1 MYYQSKKEDKKMKAI
16 VFKKYGPPEVLKIRE
31 VEKPLPKDN
40 EVLIKIHATTAHV
53 GDGRVRRADPFLV
66 RLMFGL
72 LKPKIPIL
80 GMECAGEIEAV
91 GKDVKRFKEG
101 DKVFAFAGFAFGA
114 YAEYRCLPEKPK
126 EGTIEK
132 NGLVAIKPS
141 NLSYEEAA
149 AVPAGGLTA
158 LKNFQKG
165 NIKSGQKI
173 LINGASGSLGTYA
186 IQLAKYYGAE
196 VTGVCSTK
204 NLEFVKSLGA
214 DKVIDYTK
222 EDFTKSGETYDV
234 VYDAVMKTSRSRCKD
249 LLKKTGIFLNNN
261 GLAKIESKDLIFL
274 KELIEA
280 GNLKPVIDRTYT
292 FEQIVEAHRYV
303 DKGHKKGN
311 VAITVIQNN
320 KT

>member
-1 MYYQSKKEDKKMKAI
+1 MKAI
-16 VFKKYGPPEVLKIRE
+16 VFTKYGPPEVLQLKE
-31 VEKPLPKDN
+31 VEKPVPKDN

-53 GDGRVRRADPFLV
+53 GDGRVRRSDPFLV

-72 LKPKIPIL
+72 LKPKKVPIL
-80 GMECAGEIEAV
+80 GMECAGEIESI
-91 GKDVKRFKEG
+91 GKDVTQFKIG
-101 DKVFAFAGFAFGA
+101 DQVFALTGFGFGA

-126 EGTIEK
+126 EGTAEK
-132 NGLVAIKPS
+132 KGLVSIKPA

-158 LKNFQKG
+158 LKNIQKA
-165 NIKSGQKI
+165 NIKSGKKI

-186 IQLAKYYGAE
+186 VQLAKYLGAE
-196 VTGVCSTK
+196 VTGVCSTT
-204 NLEFVKSLGA
+204 NLELVKSLGA

-249 LLKKTGIFLNNN
+249 LLKETGIFLNNN
-261 GLAKIESKDLIFL
+261 GLPKIIPEDLIFL
-274 KELIEA
+274 KELIEKEK
-280 GNLKPVIDRTYT
+280 LKPVIDRTYT
-292 FEQIVEAHRYV
+292 LEQIVDAHRYI

-311 VAITVIQNN
+311 VVITVKQN
-320 KT
+320 KD